1 MAARKYVCP
10 KCKQKT
16 GVNIGYGYPTPDI
29 IEQVERQEIVL
40 GGCIVG
46 ENQPDRHC
54 ISCEHQWQIARR
66 ADPWDILDR
75 P

>member
-1 MAARKYVCP
+1 MP
-10 KCKQKT
+10 
-16 GVNIGYGYPTPDI
+16 G
-29 IEQVERQEIVL
+29 IEQAEQAERQEIVL

-46 ENQPDRHC
+46 ENQPDRQC

-66 ADPWDILDR
+66 ADPWAILDR